1 MFSWAIRRG
10 RRLSGIVPLW
20 YAGCMNALAR
30 ALETSQQHRFTLD
43 DVLRMQEAGILGEG
57 TRVELVDGAL
67 VEMASEGAQHT
78 WAKMQI
84 AKRLMLAAGD
94 TVQVIVDSTL
104 RLSPTNAP
112 DPDLYLYDAALALV
126 AVTGTNVG
134 LVIEIA
140 QSTLKYDLAFKAEL
154 YAQHGVR
161 DYWVVDVNTE
171 TIIAHRG
178 LAGGVYRDVTHH
190 SARETLTALALPSI
204 ALSLAD
210 LPPIR

>member
-1 MFSWAIRRG
+1 
-10 RRLSGIVPLW
+10 
-20 YAGCMNALAR
+20 MNALAR

-57 TRVELVDGAL
+57 ARVELVDGAL
-67 VEMASEGAQHT
+67 VEMASEGAPHT

-112 DPDLYLYDAALALV
+112 DPDLYLYDAQLPLTSV
-126 AVTGTNVG
+126 GGTNVG
-134 LVIEIA
+134 LVIEVA
-140 QSTLKYDLAFKAEL
+140 QSTVKYDLAFKAEL

-161 DYWVVDVNTE
+161 DYWVVDVNPA
-171 TIIAHRG
+171 TIIVHRTLDGG
-178 LAGGVYRDVTHH
+178 LYRDVTQY
-190 SARETLTALALPSI
+190 SARETVTSLVFPQLMLC
-204 ALSLAD
+204 LAD
-210 LPPIR
+210 LPAIR